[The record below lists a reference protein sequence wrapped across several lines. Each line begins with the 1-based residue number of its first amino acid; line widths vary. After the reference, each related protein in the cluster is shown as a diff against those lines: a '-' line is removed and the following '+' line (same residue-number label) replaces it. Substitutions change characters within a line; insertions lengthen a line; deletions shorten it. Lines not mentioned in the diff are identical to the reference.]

1 MSAEPEQPVARVDR
15 RKKRTRRQLVDAARR
30 ILVLRGTTDVSIQD
44 ITDEADVGLGSFYNH
59 FSSKAELFELAAGEA
74 LEEYGQRLDE
84 TSSGMDDPAE
94 IFALGVRM
102 TAGLARTQ
110 PAVAQILVQAGEAFL
125 VSDRGLAPRARRD
138 IQRGIDAGRFAV
150 SSADV
155 ALVAVAGAVLTYVQV
170 ELASPDRFD
179 DTSADAL
186 AELLLRMLG
195 MSSRS
200 AKAVA
205 HRPLPAFSDGA

>member
-1 MSAEPEQPVARVDR
+1 VDS
-15 RKKRTRRQLVDAARR
+15 TGQ
-30 ILVLRGTTDVSIQD
+30 G
-44 ITDEADVGLGSFYNH
+44 GPH

-84 TSSGMDDPAE
+84 TSTGMDDPAE

-138 IQRGIDAGRFAV
+138 IQRGIDAGRFVVA
-150 SSADV
+150 SADV
-155 ALVAVAGAVLTYVQV
+155 ALVAIAGAVLTHVQV

-200 AKAVA
+200 ARAVV